1 MGVCS
6 MGLMSEEG
14 KKGLLLVIVNLLL
27 LSWCI
32 KQSRVGLIMI
42 NNNAFV
48 ICTQSQRWSAL
59 VCNWGGVFRD
69 ASGSI

>member
-6 MGLMSEEG
+6 IGLMSEEG
-14 KKGLLLVIVNLLL
+14 KKRLLLVIVNLML

-42 NNNAFV
+42 NNDAFV
-48 ICTQSQRWSAL
+48 ICTQSQRWSAFSL
-59 VCNWGGVFRD
+59 QLGWG
-69 ASGSI
+69 I